1 MMFLLQCPKCK
12 NKMKYNSQGAL
23 SEKNKKRCVY
33 CGKSFS
39 VRNHIIQ
46 KIN

>member
-12 NKMKYNSQGAL
+12 NRMKYSSAGL
-23 SEKNKKRCVY
+23 ISEKNKKRCVY

-39 VRNHIIQ
+39 VRQNTIQ
-46 KIN
+46 KI